1 MSKCDISIEL
11 DDPQAVYQLGD
22 TVTGA
27 VKIQV
32 NKDVNCRALKI
43 AGLWKTHGR
52 GNTDSCSYGDHIAF
66 EGPMHAG
73 EVKTIPFN
81 ILIEGVPLTYRGEY
95 LNIDHY
101 IDVRIDIPWSI
112 DPKASEEF
120 LVLPG
125 GTQEILEPSNADPTA
140 ASTGFGCAIFTLLL
154 SLVCYLVS
162 LQFEDEASKMTGFCV
177 AVILLVIFIFIVVS
191 RSLRRLREKKLG
203 LVNLEMST
211 FIVTPNSS
219 VPLKLVFS
227 PLKPIEVNKVT
238 AKLTATEVV
247 TSGSGTNETTYRKKV
262 FEEITKLSDS
272 QLFQPYQ
279 PAAIGGDICIPDTI
293 AYSFNAGASNKLR
306 WELAFHMDVKSCPDW
321 KYTANLRLVPH
332 EHVFGAPVAGA
343 EESSL
348 DHNQSDESEQ
358 ESPEW

>member
-22 TVTGA
+22 TVTGT

-32 NKDVNCRALKI
+32 NKDVNCSALKI
-43 AGLWKTHGR
+43 TGLWKTHGR
-52 GNTDSCSYGDHIAF
+52 GNTDSCNYGDHIAF
-66 EGPMHAG
+66 EGLMHAG
-73 EVKTIPFN
+73 EVKTIPFS

-101 IDVRIDIPWSI
+101 VDVRIDIPWSI
-112 DPKASEEF
+112 DPKASKEF

-140 ASTGFGCAIFTLLL
+140 SDIGFGCAIFTLIL
-154 SLVCYLVS
+154 SLVCYFVS

-177 AVILLVIFIFIVVS
+177 GVILLVIFICVVIS
-191 RSLRRLREKKLG
+191 KILIRLREKKLG
-203 LVNLEMST
+203 LVNLEMDT

-219 VPLKLVFS
+219 VPCKLVFS

-247 TSGSGTNETTYRKKV
+247 TSGSGTDKTTHRKKL
-262 FEEITKLSDS
+262 FEEIANLSDY

-279 PAAIGGDICIPDTI
+279 SAEISGDICIPDTI
-293 AYSFNAGASNKLR
+293 AYSFNAGASNKLH

-332 EHVFGAPVAGA
+332 EHVFGDPTAEA
-343 EESSL
+343 EERLL
-348 DHNQSDESEQ
+348 DLNHSDGNEQ

>member
-43 AGLWKTHGR
+43 TGLWKTHGR

-101 IDVRIDIPWSI
+101 IGVRIDIPWSI

-140 ASTGFGCAIFTLLL
+140 SSTSFGCAIFTLIL
-154 SLVCYLVS
+154 SLVCYLASSQLVDEKSKFTALCIGVIS
-162 LQFEDEASKMTGFCV
+162 LLIFVC
-177 AVILLVIFIFIVVS
+177 AVISNILS
-191 RSLRRLREKKLG
+191 RIREKRLG
-203 LVNLEMST
+203 LVNLEMDT
-211 FIVTPNSS
+211 FIVTPNAS
-219 VPLKLVFS
+219 VPFKLVFS
-227 PLKPIEVNKVT
+227 PLKPIEVNKAT

-247 TSGSGTNETTYRKKV
+247 TSGSGTSKATYRKKV
-262 FEEITKLSDS
+262 FEEITNLSDS
-272 QLFQPYQ
+272 QLFQSYQ
-279 PAAIGGDICIPDTI
+279 SAEISGDIYIPDTM
-293 AYSFNAGASNKLR
+293 AYSFESSDNELR
-306 WELAFHMDVKSCPDW
+306 WELAFHIDVKSCPDW

-348 DHNQSDESEQ
+348 DHNQSDENEQ